1 VREIILE
8 RFPYLAHV
16 PADAP
21 NGIDT
26 PLPPPPPISWEK
38 LSVVVPISPGTEGSE
53 DQPESSTKGHDLDN
67 GAQEEIDEAPTW
79 HDVALSIAAE
89 LMEKIRDTVRTKLG
103 YTTSAVSAVLI
114 LTAGGHSHSD
124 IFYRESPRISS
135 WPRSVI
141 QYTAVKIL
149 AYHVTI

>member
-26 PLPPPPPISWEK
+26 PLPPPPAISWEK
-38 LSVVVPISPGTEGSE
+38 LSVVVPISPSAEGSE
-53 DQPESSTKGHDLDN
+53 DQAESSTKEHNLDN
-67 GAQEEIDEAPTW
+67 GAQEESDEAPTW

-89 LMEKIRDTVRTKLG
+89 LMEKIRDAVRTKLG
-103 YTTSAVSAVLI
+103 YTTSAVSTVLYLNQEAI
-114 LTAGGHSHSD
+114 HTLTSSAGN
-124 IFYRESPRISS
+124 R
-135 WPRSVI
+135 
-141 QYTAVKIL
+141 
-149 AYHVTI
+149 